1 MLWMAAAAGNEACI
15 ANVINV
21 SLSYANVDTLENGY
35 GISLRA
41 LTTFAEKT
49 YGDSMAFRPKVL
61 EQGKIGLNDIE
72 LVAKLRKAA
81 AIMQMKLEGQIIA
94 RHPEYDMDERMMLDK
109 INFSDGTVTI
119 GRKVYPLRDADFP
132 TINPDS
138 PY

>member
-1 MLWMAAAAGNEACI
+1 
-15 ANVINV
+15 
-21 SLSYANVDTLENGY
+21 
-35 GISLRA
+35 
-41 LTTFAEKT
+41 
-49 YGDSMAFRPKVL
+49 MAFRPKVL

-138 PY
+138 PYELTVEEQELMHSLKDPSCAATSFKAMCASFWTKGPSTAAATRT